1 MKASLKEIREQ
12 TRNEVAK
19 QYNAKIIN
27 YKTRIQTLEKSKDGL
42 CQHIHELRKENDELK
57 EKLHIYEDWIN
68 RLQDFCNLPDEEREK
83 AVKQYQTNI
92 EVNEKLDN
100 LMAMYSRFFN
110 L

>member
-19 QYNAKIIN
+19 QYNKKISD
-27 YKTRIQTLEKSKDGL
+27 YEERIHALHLSHEKMWKKCD
-42 CQHIHELRKENDELK
+42 ELSKENDELK

-92 EVNEKLDN
+92 EVNEKLDS
-100 LMAMYSRFFN
+100 LMAMYTRFFN
-110 L
+110 I

>member
-19 QYNAKIIN
+19 QYKKKISD
-27 YKTRIQTLEKSKDGL
+27 YEERIHALHLS
-42 CQHIHELRKENDELK
+42 HENMWKKWSELSKENDELK

-92 EVNEKLDN
+92 EVNEKIDS

-110 L
+110 F

>member
-19 QYNAKIIN
+19 QYNKKISD
-27 YKTRIQTLEKSKDGL
+27 YEERIHALHLS
-42 CQHIHELRKENDELK
+42 HENMRKKCDKLSKENDELK

-100 LMAMYSRFFN
+100 LMAMYSQFFN
-110 L
+110 F